1 MKSSSCFLVV
11 AVDLA
16 RLRPSFKNTEK
27 CCKKDTFFI
36 FPCLLENFVDT
47 FPKQLLH
54 CYHLNENE
62 RF

>member
-11 AVDLA
+11 AVEPS
-16 RLRPSFKNTEK
+16 RLRPSFKNDEK

-47 FPKQLLH
+47 FPKLLLH
-54 CYHLNENE
+54 CYGIHENN
-62 RF
+62 RK